1 MCVDGFM
8 CVSMCVNGC
17 ACACVCV
24 CFFVCVCVCVC
35 GRGLSVC
42 VYMGVFVCV
51 FISVPPACVF
61 LCRSA
66 LLLQSMGLSQ
76 RKRVFEEMR
85 VLVRSCSCCLLMSP
99 VPSRNRM

>member
-1 MCVDGFM
+1 M
-8 CVSMCVNGC
+8 CVSMCVNGF
-17 ACACVCV
+17 ACVSKCV
-24 CFFVCVCVCVC
+24 CFFVSVCVCVC

-51 FISVPPACVF
+51 FIGVPPACVF

-66 LLLQSMGLSQ
+66 LLLHSMGLSQ

-85 VLVRSCSCCLLMSP
+85 VLVRFSHVCLLMYP
-99 VPSRNRM
+99 LP